1 MMMRIERHVRHS
13 GLTQPGVG
21 CQHAVKADQMQART
35 RHQRGQALHEFQRRH
50 DDVRGAVSVHSADT
64 LGELAVKSGISPR
77 LALTVGEFNPYL
89 PKSHGRPFARKAR
102 HRFRLRW
109 WTTDHW

>member
-1 MMMRIERHVRHS
+1 MSGTGCILRRTRHVR
-13 GLTQPGVG
+13 GTQPGVG

-35 RHQRGQALHEFQRRH
+35 RHQRGQALHEFQRRR

-77 LALTVGEFNPYL
+77 LALTVGEFNEKMTQPCFGSNSPSAY
-89 PKSHGRPFARKAR
+89 KVFCGKRSSG
-102 HRFRLRW
+102 
-109 WTTDHW
+109 